1 MQTEDRHYTRSIVH
15 EKGWLAR
22 YVGCARTVDSDNWPT
37 SGVLEHKWRAS
48 LKTILFLLT
57 SNTEA
62 TENKVKFLNLA
73 YRVKGFQCH
82 SNNSLQLLELKEKTT
97 TTKQYTLFKSF
108 LCDIL

>member
-1 MQTEDRHYTRSIVH
+1 MFLEEKRSPRARLKSIRTIYTYIH
-15 EKGWLAR
+15 
-22 YVGCARTVDSDNWPT
+22 T

-62 TENKVKFLNLA
+62 TENKVQFLNLA

-82 SNNSLQLLELKEKTT
+82 NNNSLQPLELKEKTT
-97 TTKQYTLFKSF
+97 ITKQYTLFKSF
-108 LCDIL
+108 LVIFFS